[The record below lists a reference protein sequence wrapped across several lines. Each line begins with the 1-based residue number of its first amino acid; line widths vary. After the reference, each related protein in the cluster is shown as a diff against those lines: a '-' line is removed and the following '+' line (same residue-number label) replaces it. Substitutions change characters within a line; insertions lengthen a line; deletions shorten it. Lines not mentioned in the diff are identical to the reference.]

1 MKTEFIG
8 HGLNNKSKTVH
19 YYLRESFLDDNYN
32 SFIGFSAYTKK
43 AGLDL
48 ISKEL
53 LEAKAR
59 YKSLTLYLGIA
70 DRGTSKEAL
79 EFLIANDI
87 KTFTYCSDSNYIFH
101 PKIFFFDGEFEKRMI
116 IGSSNLTKAG
126 LTINGNIEASVL
138 LDYSKSDSS
147 GLKLQRQYFE
157 YFDEILN
164 KKINQVE
171 LLTSELL
178 ASFVEKGIV
187 VEEFLTFENENS
199 KNKRSDKKGRT
210 KQEIE
215 ELKEKIKQ
223 QNKGKKGEKSKFSIT
238 SKYLD
243 TWDEMF
249 ELFKEFKKNNNG
261 NVTIPRDYPLKA
273 LYRWYQLQKIFF
285 ADDSIDAEY
294 ILKYEH
300 IGKLLDEDFFFDD
313 AHELLQQNIEDE
325 WLSIL
330 SDALNDSSERE
341 KIQVNHRYKFNGYRL
356 GTWLVGVSQATK
368 GKKPKQRK
376 IDLRLKIE
384 ELGFDFTRTSRKP
397 EHTVERFIEQ
407 LLNDKNPIK
416 VEYQKTFNR
425 QMLKRKAKIS
435 DELKQEINAAWEL
448 QFNEIRSWDNIPR
461 AKDRTEEWK
470 EFRYNK
476 TINPEGKW
484 ITGESTMGKLYNWVY
499 HKRNDKR
506 KMDLV
511 IDKFTE
517 AELNELRIEGF
528 PI

>member
-1 MKTEFIG
+1 M
-8 HGLNNKSKTVH
+8 
-19 YYLRESFLDDNYN
+19 
-32 SFIGFSAYTKK
+32 
-43 AGLDL
+43 
-48 ISKEL
+48 KEL
-53 LEAKAR
+53 
-59 YKSLTLYLGIA
+59 
-70 DRGTSKEAL
+70 
-79 EFLIANDI
+79 
-87 KTFTYCSDSNYIFH
+87 
-101 PKIFFFDGEFEKRMI
+101 
-116 IGSSNLTKAG
+116 
-126 LTINGNIEASVL
+126 
-138 LDYSKSDSS
+138 
-147 GLKLQRQYFE
+147 
-157 YFDEILN
+157 
-164 KKINQVE
+164 
-171 LLTSELL
+171 
-178 ASFVEKGIV
+178 
-187 VEEFLTFENENS
+187 EEF
-199 KNKRSDKKGRT
+199 
-210 KQEIE
+210 KQK
-215 ELKEKIKQ
+215 ELKEK
-223 QNKGKKGEKSKFSIT
+223 
-238 SKYLD
+238 
-243 TWDEMF
+243 
-249 ELFKEFKKNNNG
+249 
-261 NVTIPRDYPLKA
+261 
-273 LYRWYQLQKIFF
+273 
-285 ADDSIDAEY
+285 
-294 ILKYEH
+294 
-300 IGKLLDEDFFFDD
+300 
-313 AHELLQQNIEDE
+313 QNIEDE

-376 IDLRLKIE
+376 IDLILKIE

-517 AELNELRIEGF
+517 TELNELRIEGF

>member
-1 MKTEFIG
+1 MKVEFIG
-8 HGLNNKSKTVH
+8 HGLNNKSRTVH

-53 LEAKAR
+53 LAAKER

-79 EFLIANDI
+79 EFLLENKIETY
-87 KTFTYCSDSNYIFH
+87 TFRSENTYIFH
-101 PKIFFFDGEFEKRMI
+101 PKIFFFDGVVEKRMMV
-116 IGSSNLTKAG
+116 GSSNLTKAG
-126 LTINGNIEASVL
+126 LTINGNVEASIL
-138 LDYSKSDSS
+138 IDYSKSDTS

-157 YFDEILN
+157 YFEEILN
-164 KKINQVE
+164 KQNSLVE

-178 ASFVEKGIV
+178 LTFVEKGIV
-187 VEEFLTFENENS
+187 VEEFQTFENENS
-199 KNKRSDKKGRT
+199 KNKGNEKKGRT

-223 QNKGKKGEKSKFSIT
+223 QNKGKKGVKSKISIT

-243 TWDEMF
+243 TWEENF
-249 ELFKEFKKNNNG
+249 ELFKDFKKNNNG
-261 NVTIPRDYPLKA
+261 NVTIPREYSIKS

-285 ADDSIDAEY
+285 YDDSIDAEY
-294 ILKYEH
+294 ELKYEH
-300 IGKLLDEDFFFDD
+300 IGKLLDEDFYFDD
-313 AHELLQQNIEDE
+313 AHELLQQNIEEE

-330 SDALNDSSERE
+330 SDALNDE
-341 KIQVNHRYKFNGYRL
+341 KEKDKIRVDHRYKFNGYRL

-368 GKKPKQRK
+368 GEIPKKRK
-376 IDLRLKIE
+376 IELRKKIE
-384 ELGFDFTRTSRKP
+384 KMGFDFIKTSRKP

-435 DELKQEINAAWEL
+435 NKLKEEINAAWEL
-448 QFNEIRSWDNIPR
+448 QFNEKRSWENIPR

-470 EFRYNK
+470 NFRYNK
-476 TINPEGKW
+476 SKNPEGKW

-517 AELNELRIEGF
+517 AELNELRVEGF
-528 PI
+528 PV